1 MIERGEIYFV
11 DLDPSRGREQSGR
24 RPVLVLSS
32 DWINRLPLV
41 VTVIAGTK
49 GANVSKDYLSNVR
62 LSPADTGLA
71 IETVFICFQLRS
83 VDASRFPSK
92 PAGKVSSEAMRT
104 IERAVRTCLEL

>member
-11 DLDPSRGREQSGR
+11 DLDPTRGREQSGR

-41 VTVIAGTK
+41 VTVVAGTN
-49 GANVSKDYLSNVR
+49 GANISKDYPSNVR

-71 IETVFICFQLRS
+71 IETLFICFQLRS
-83 VDASRFPSK
+83 VDALRFPSK
-92 PAGKVSSEAMRT
+92 PAGKVSSEAIRA
-104 IERAVRTCLEL
+104 IEKAVRICLEL